1 MAAIATES
9 IPTTWD
15 DERDVTFFG
24 ITAALF
30 SCDFT
35 YGAGVLLASYD
46 DECETAVSS
55 APAAALATTAAA
67 VTAFTNPVTASVA
80 E

>member
-1 MAAIATES
+1 MNGLNSNTN
-9 IPTTWD
+9 PWD
-15 DERDVTFFG
+15 DEADGVFFAL
-24 ITAALF
+24 TATLF
-30 SCDFT
+30 APSYT

-55 APAAALATTAAA
+55 APAAAPATTAAA
-67 VTAFTNPVTASVA
+67 VTASTNPVTASVA